1 MSTIIQQDL
10 QAFGMAPVVVVLPEP
25 AAGSTAAAR
34 ASELSRY
41 FVSSE
46 LGQESAILLEA
57 NARPVDAEQPMSGR
71 GPREV
76 EAALRAAREFRGRP
90 AVRRTAVPEVEPP
103 PLLRYYPHLGVAFG
117 TVTREGLAALRQDE
131 QVGDVVGAPQI
142 SLIRPTRVRAV
153 PLRARATWGIR
164 RLGIPALWERGLTG
178 EGVLVGHLD
187 TGVDGSHP
195 ALRAALHSFAEFDA
209 FGRQIVP
216 AESPHDTGDHGTHT
230 AATIAGRPDG
240 NRHVGV
246 APGAMLAS
254 AIVIEGGQVVP
265 RVLGGMDWAVGQGVK
280 ILNMSLGLRGWME
293 DFRPLTRRLR
303 ECGVLPVFAVG
314 NEGPGTSRSPGNY
327 TEALSV
333 GGMDESSFIYEDSSS
348 QRFARPD
355 DPIVPDLVA
364 PGVNVISARPG
375 GGYHSMDGTSMATPH
390 LAGLAA
396 LLLEAN
402 PDATVGE
409 LEQAILNSAKLEPG
423 WSPDRAGRGIPD
435 AQAALAAVVGDQNQ

>member
-1 MSTIIQQDL
+1 
-10 QAFGMAPVVVVLPEP
+10 
-25 AAGSTAAAR
+25 
-34 ASELSRY
+34 
-41 FVSSE
+41 
-46 LGQESAILLEA
+46 
-57 NARPVDAEQPMSGR
+57 
-71 GPREV
+71 
-76 EAALRAAREFRGRP
+76 
-90 AVRRTAVPEVEPP
+90 
-103 PLLRYYPHLGVAFG
+103 
-117 TVTREGLAALRQDE
+117 
-131 QVGDVVGAPQI
+131 
-142 SLIRPTRVRAV
+142 
-153 PLRARATWGIR
+153 
-164 RLGIPALWERGLTG
+164 
-178 EGVLVGHLD
+178 
-187 TGVDGSHP
+187 
-195 ALRAALHSFAEFDA
+195 
-209 FGRQIVP
+209 
-216 AESPHDTGDHGTHT
+216 
-230 AATIAGRPDG
+230 
-240 NRHVGV
+240 
-246 APGAMLAS
+246 MLAS

-423 WSPDRAGRGIPD
+423 WPPDRAGRGIPD